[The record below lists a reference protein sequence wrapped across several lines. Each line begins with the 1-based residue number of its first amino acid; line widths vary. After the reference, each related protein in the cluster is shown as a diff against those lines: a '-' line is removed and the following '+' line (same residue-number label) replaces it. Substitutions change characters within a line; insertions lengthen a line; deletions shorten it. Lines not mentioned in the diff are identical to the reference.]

1 MEDGLGDVSRRCFRT
16 NAKPFRADYD
26 IEAPARGSEKGLQ
39 NRILRAFN
47 GIIRSKR
54 RNLLIEVTAAMRE
67 PAFFQPSNLLAH
79 RIRLLSA
86 LLIPL
91 QEYVLL

>member
-1 MEDGLGDVSRRCFRT
+1 
-16 NAKPFRADYD
+16 
-26 IEAPARGSEKGLQ
+26 
-39 NRILRAFN
+39 
-47 GIIRSKR
+47 
-54 RNLLIEVTAAMRE
+54 LIEVTAAMRE

>member
-1 MEDGLGDVSRRCFRT
+1 
-16 NAKPFRADYD
+16 
-26 IEAPARGSEKGLQ
+26 
-39 NRILRAFN
+39 
-47 GIIRSKR
+47 
-54 RNLLIEVTAAMRE
+54 MRE

-91 QEYVLL
+91 QEYVLIRRYIGRPIGWSEDVLIIDRFAVAMNELDAGLGF